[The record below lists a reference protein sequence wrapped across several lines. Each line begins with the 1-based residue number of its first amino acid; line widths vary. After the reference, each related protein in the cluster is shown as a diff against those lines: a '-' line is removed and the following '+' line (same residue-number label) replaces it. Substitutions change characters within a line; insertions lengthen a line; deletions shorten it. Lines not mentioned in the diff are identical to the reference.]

1 MANITTETSS
11 NIFYQA
17 RCAAAKYNERLSSRE
32 KVEEIISIDRG
43 KLYRIERGVAIPY
56 PEEIHMMADLYN
68 APQLRNYYCRNCC
81 ILGKDMPEACIEDID
96 RITIRAL
103 VTLRKVSDTKNAL
116 LDIMEDGIIDDD
128 EKPVLYEI
136 VKVLDEINEVTASLK
151 NWIKRNINNPVNRT
165 DGIKINR
172 TT

>member
-1 MANITTETSS
+1 
-11 NIFYQA
+11 
-17 RCAAAKYNERLSSRE
+17 
-32 KVEEIISIDRG
+32 
-43 KLYRIERGVAIPY
+43 
-56 PEEIHMMADLYN
+56 
-68 APQLRNYYCRNCC
+68 
-81 ILGKDMPEACIEDID
+81 MPEACIEDID

-116 LDIMEDGIIDDD
+116 LDITEDGIIDDD

-136 VKVLDEINEVTASLK
+136 VKVLDEINEVAASLK

>member
-1 MANITTETSS
+1 
-11 NIFYQA
+11 
-17 RCAAAKYNERLSSRE
+17 
-32 KVEEIISIDRG
+32 
-43 KLYRIERGVAIPY
+43 
-56 PEEIHMMADLYN
+56 
-68 APQLRNYYCRNCC
+68 
-81 ILGKDMPEACIEDID
+81 MPEACIEDID

-151 NWIKRNINNPVNRT
+151 NWIRRNINNSVN
-165 DGIKINR
+165 ILH
-172 TT
+172 

>member
-1 MANITTETSS
+1 MANITMETSS
-11 NIFYQA
+11 NIFYQT
-17 RCAAAKYNERLSSRE
+17 RCAAAKYNEHLSSRE

-68 APQLRNYYCRNCC
+68 APQLRNYYCRHCC
-81 ILGKDMPEACIEDID
+81 ILGKDMPEADIEDID
-96 RITIRAL
+96 RITVRAL
-103 VTLRKVSDTKNAL
+103 VILRKVSDTKDAL
-116 LDIMEDGIIDDD
+116 LDITADGIIDDD

-151 NWIKRNINNPVNRT
+151 NWIKRN
-165 DGIKINR
+165 KILDE
-172 TT
+172 